1 MKDMPFHYRRNTQAL
16 KTRASCR
23 QMGEIRKCHPRCGST
38 DSKIHECYALIYKWI
53 LQIKYRIITLNFT
66 DLKHW
71 DNSEGP

>member
-1 MKDMPFHYRRNTQAL
+1 MPFHYRRNTQAL

-23 QMGEIRKCHPRCGST
+23 QMKEIRKCHPRCSST

-66 DLKHW
+66 DLKYP
-71 DNSEGP
+71 NN